1 MDLGAYIQIGTLD
14 GIAEA
19 NGIEV
24 ARLRGYRLMRDEKPV
39 NIEEIC
45 KDREVGICEELCAM
59 AWNPKSRW
67 MRYGPDTDPY
77 FYKFIINYDKKYTS
91 EQVPCSINWD
101 IMTDDEKEVLKAY
114 IEKRNAD
121 FVKEW
126 EMWNKYCGK
135 NDVLYIHARQGTA
148 NWSDTDFHDYEDKPW
163 YLDGCNDADD
173 SSYCDMYAKIEPFE
187 GTIPEDDLDE
197 AEG

>member
-1 MDLGAYIQIGTLD
+1 MDLGAYVQIRTLT

-19 NGIEV
+19 NGIGV

-39 NIEEIC
+39 DIAEIC
-45 KDREVGICEELCAM
+45 KDKEVEFCEELCRM
-59 AWNPKSRW
+59 KWNPKSRW
-67 MRYGPDTDPY
+67 SSWGPDTDAY
-77 FYKFIINYDKKYTS
+77 CRTYINNYDKRS
-91 EQVPCSINWD
+91 EDGVECSVNWNAMLD
-101 IMTDDEKEVLKAY
+101 EEKEVLKAY

-126 EMWNKYCGK
+126 KMWNKYCGR
-135 NDVLYIHARQGTA
+135 NDVLYIHARQGTT
-148 NWSDTDFHDYEDKPW
+148 NWSGTDFYDYKNMPW

-187 GTIPEDDLDE
+187 GKLPEEED
-197 AEG
+197 

>member
-1 MDLGAYIQIGTLD
+1 MDLGAYIQIGTLS

-19 NGIEV
+19 NGIEEV

-45 KDREVGICEELCAM
+45 KDREVEICEELCAM
-59 AWNPKSRW
+59 SWNPKSPF
-67 MRYGPDTDPY
+67 MSYGGSTDYY
-77 FYKFIINYDKKYTS
+77 FDKFIINYRARYDSGLVK
-91 EQVPCSINWD
+91 SINWD
-101 IMTDDEKEVLKAY
+101 AMTDKEKEVLKTY

-126 EMWNKYCGK
+126 EMWNKYCGR
-135 NDVLYIHARQGTA
+135 NDVLYIHARQGTS

-173 SSYCDMYAKIEPFE
+173 PSYCDMYAKIEPFN
-187 GTIPEDDLDE
+187 GKLNEDDE
-197 AEG
+197 EE